1 MRKLRWEFVMAIIG
15 FWFVLFMTWNE
26 YSKVLTFSV
35 VLTGI
40 FIAFIRIHWYPLA
53 FDKNIE
59 RVESYLRNQK
69 NTPGMY
75 INYVMANKLDD
86 EAEVVMEQ
94 VRLKYKREVAQA
106 PFKAAYGFYNQDMNA
121 IREAIPHIRWSD
133 YRTYYETYLLL
144 EEGNSEQARER
155 LKSIKKH
162 WMRSAL
168 LGAIELKAGRR
179 DLAIQL
185 AKEALDVSKGVHHY
199 VLYKEYE
206 RLYPEVVKTVS

>member
-1 MRKLRWEFVMAIIG
+1 MRKLRWEVVMGIIVFFFVFFMA
-15 FWFVLFMTWNE
+15 WND
-26 YSKVLTFSV
+26 YSTVLTIIV
-35 VLTGI
+35 VFTATL
-40 FIAFIRIHWYPLA
+40 IAFLSFTIYPLV
-53 FDKNIE
+53 FDKNID
-59 RVESYLRNQK
+59 RIESCLRKQK
-69 NTPGMY
+69 KTPGLY
-75 INYVMANKLDD
+75 INYVLANKLDD

-94 VRLKYKREVAQA
+94 VLLKYKQKAAQSS
-106 PFKAAYGFYNQDMNA
+106 FKAAYGIYNKDMNA
-121 IREAIPHIRWSD
+121 IREAIPHIRESD
-133 YRTYYETYLLL
+133 YQAYYETYLLM

-168 LGAIELKAGRR
+168 LGGIELKAGRR

-206 RLYPEVVKTVS
+206 RLYPEVVKIVF